1 MSAPSFVH
9 LHCHSHYSLLDGA
22 SPIDRLVSRTVEL
35 GMNALAITDH
45 GNLHGALEFYQAAKA
60 AGINPIIGYE
70 AYIAPGSRFQKD
82 AGSQKEA
89 SFHLTLLAR
98 DRTGFANLLQLAT
111 KAYLEGFYFK
121 PRIDRGLLEEFG
133 EGLVCLSG
141 CLSGE
146 FSRALVGSSRE
157 QRESLAQAREIA
169 GWFQKTFGD
178 RYFIE
183 IQDNGLD
190 VQRQVTDA
198 ALEISRELGIPPVA
212 TCDCHYVN
220 REDAEAQDILL
231 CVNTGRFRNDTS
243 RMRMD
248 SSEFYLKSPAEMH
261 AAFAGHD
268 RALVADAVARSQ
280 AIADSVA
287 IDLDLGKR
295 HFPGFDVPGG
305 LTASEE
311 LRRLCLEGLRER
323 YATVA
328 KRWAAGAVPADPATA
343 DLHTQVLERLD
354 RELAVIDTLG
364 FASYFLIVWDFVRH
378 AREQGIPA
386 AARGS
391 GVGALVAYS
400 LYLSH
405 VCPLEY
411 DLLFERFLDIN
422 RREAPD
428 IDIDFCKERRGE
440 VIEYVKRKYGAANV
454 AQIGTFGTLA
464 ARAAIRD
471 VGRAMGLPVP
481 RVDQIVALVPD
492 QLGISLEDAAAPGSQ
507 LAAACDADAEVRE
520 LVNLAQR
527 IEGLA
532 RNVGTHAAAVVI
544 ADRPLVEY
552 VPLQRV
558 TGKEE
563 VITQWA
569 MGDVERAGL
578 MKMDFL
584 GLRYLTVVAK
594 TLDIIAATT
603 GSRPDPFAF
612 PLDDAATFALLC
624 RGETKGIFQLESGG
638 IRDLLQRM
646 KPDHFLDI
654 VAVNALYRPGPL
666 EGGMVDEY
674 VNVKHA
680 RKRAEFLHPV
690 MRDVLGET
698 HGVMVYQ
705 EQVMRILE
713 RLGGIELS
721 SAYTCIKAIS
731 KKKLETIAAFREQFV
746 KGAQAQGL
754 SKQQADEVF
763 ALIEKFAGYGFN
775 KSHSTAYAL
784 LAWQTAYLKTHH
796 PREFMAALLSG
807 DITGRNFKKKDA
819 LVEHVEDCRR
829 MGIEVSPPD
838 VNASLPDFSVS
849 EGRILFG
856 LAAIKGC
863 GVQAAEAIAAD
874 RGRQGPYRDLHDFCS
889 RLDPSVVNKT
899 AIENLA
905 KAGALDG
912 LGGHRGAIL
921 AGIERA
927 MAAGAARL
935 ADRKSGQKNLFAA
948 FDAPAAGPAA
958 AAEPSPLPDVPP
970 LSDLEMR
977 SGEKEVLGYYVH
989 SHPLAEHKDLLDSLC
1004 THGTA
1009 GLGGVKAKGEVVIGG
1024 LVSALKLSNTKQA
1037 RPGSTH
1043 TRYAMFDLE
1052 DMDGL
1057 VRTICWP
1064 EDYARLGEAIQPDAV
1079 IVVAGSIDRR
1089 AGSEETNL
1097 VVNEIVPIADARR
1110 LPARSVTVRVAEGTH
1125 DTTSL
1130 DRLAE
1135 LVGRHPGAVPLRLVI
1150 DLADGSRV
1158 LLEADRHQVAWSP
1171 ELHAAMTDLLGPG
1184 SVRAAV
1190 SVGRGRR
1197 DASGGSRGDGPRR
1210 GQGRSPAGV
1219 A

>member
-1 MSAPSFVH
+1 MSTPPFVH

-82 AGSQKEA
+82 AGSQKD
-89 SFHLTLLAR
+89 SSYHLTLLAR

-121 PRIDRGLLEEFG
+121 PRIDRELLEQYG

-146 FSRALVGSSRE
+146 FSRALIGSARE

-169 GWFQKTFGD
+169 GWFQRTFGD

-183 IQDNGLD
+183 IQDNGLE

-231 CVNTGRFRNDTS
+231 CVNTGRFRSDAS

-248 SSEFYLKSPAEMH
+248 STEFYLKSPVEMH
-261 AAFAGHD
+261 AAFSGHD
-268 RALVADAVARSQ
+268 RDLVAAAVARSQ
-280 AIADSVA
+280 AIADSVN

-295 HFPGFDVPGG
+295 HFPGFDLPAGR
-305 LTASEE
+305 TASEE
-311 LRRLCLEGLRER
+311 LRRLCLEGLRAR
-323 YATVA
+323 YAAVPG
-328 KRWAAGAVPADPATA
+328 RWAGGAAPADPATEA
-343 DLHTQVLERLD
+343 LHPQVMERLD

-364 FASYFLIVWDFVRH
+364 FASYFLIVWDFVRY
-378 AREQGIPA
+378 AREQDIPA

-391 GVGALVAYS
+391 GVGALVAYA

-440 VIEYVKRKYGAANV
+440 VIDYVKRKYGAANV

-471 VGRAMGLPVP
+471 VGRALGMPLPK
-481 RVDQIVALVPD
+481 VDQIVALVPD
-492 QLGISLEDAAAPGSQ
+492 QLGISLEEAAAPGSQ
-507 LAAACDADAEVRE
+507 LETACTADAEVRE
-520 LVNLAQR
+520 LVDLAGR

-594 TLDIIAATT
+594 TLDIVAATT
-603 GSRPDPFAF
+603 GRRPDPFAF
-612 PLDDAATFALLC
+612 PLDDAATFATLC

-674 VNVKHA
+674 VNVKHG

-690 MRDVLGET
+690 MKDVLAET

-713 RLGGIELS
+713 RLGDIELS

-746 KGAQAQGL
+746 AGAQAKGL
-754 SKQQADEVF
+754 SRQQADEVF

-784 LAWQTAYLKTHH
+784 LAWQTAHLKTHF
-796 PREFMAALLSG
+796 PTEFMAALLSG

-829 MGIEVSPPD
+829 MGIEVAPPD
-838 VNASLPDFSVS
+838 VNASMADFSVS
-849 EGRILFG
+849 GGRILFG

-863 GVQAAEAIAAD
+863 GLQAAEAIVAERVKA
-874 RGRQGPYRDLHDFCS
+874 GPFRDLHDFCG
-889 RLDPSVVNKT
+889 RLDPSLVNKT

-912 LGGHRGAIL
+912 LGGHRGALL
-921 AGIERA
+921 AGVERA
-927 MAAGAARL
+927 MAAGAAHL

-948 FDAPAAGPAA
+948 FDEPAGGATEPVAA
-958 AAEPSPLPDVPP
+958 ALPDVPP

-989 SHPLAEHKDLLDSLC
+989 SHPLAEHQDLLDTLC

-1009 GLGGVKAKGEVVIGG
+1009 GLGTVKAKGEVVIGG

-1079 IVVAGSIDRR
+1079 ILVAGSIDRR

-1097 VVNEIVPIADARR
+1097 VVNEIVPIAMARR
-1110 LPARSVTVRVAEGTH
+1110 LPTRSVTVKLTEGPH
-1125 DTTSL
+1125 DTATL
-1130 DRLAE
+1130 DHLAAV
-1135 LVGRHPGAVPLRLVI
+1135 VGRHPGQVPLRLVI
-1150 DLADGSRV
+1150 DLADGTRV
-1158 LLEADRHQVAWSP
+1158 LLEADRHRVAWSP
-1171 ELHAAMTDLLGPG
+1171 ELHAELATLLGPG
-1184 SVRAAV
+1184 HVRAAV
-1190 SVGRGRR
+1190 AIGGRGRGE
-1197 DASGGSRGDGPRR
+1197 AGGPRGDAARR
-1210 GQGRSPAGV
+1210 GQGRAPAGV
-1219 A
+1219 G

>member
-1 MSAPSFVH
+1 MSTQHFTH

-22 SPIDRLVSRTVEL
+22 SSIDRLVDRTVEL

-60 AGINPIIGYE
+60 AGINPVIGYE

-82 AGSQKEA
+82 AGSQKD
-89 SFHLTLLAR
+89 SSYHLTLLAR
-98 DRTGFANLLQLAT
+98 DKTGFANLLELAT
-111 KAYLEGFYFK
+111 KAFLEGFYFK
-121 PRIDRGLLEEFG
+121 PRIDREILEAHS
-133 EGLVCLSG
+133 EGIICLSG
-141 CLSGE
+141 CLSSE
-146 FSRALVGSSRE
+146 FNRSLIGSSRE
-157 QRESLAQAREIA
+157 QRESLQQAKEIA
-169 GWFQKTFGD
+169 GWFQKLFGD

-183 IQDNGLD
+183 IQDNGLA
-190 VQRQVTDA
+190 VQRQVTEA

-231 CVNTGRFRNDTS
+231 CVNTGRFRSDAS
-243 RMRMD
+243 RMKMD
-248 SSEFYLKSPAEMH
+248 SSEFYLKSPQEMH
-261 AAFAGHD
+261 AAFDGLD
-268 RALVADAVARSQ
+268 RGLVTDAVNRSQ
-280 AIADSVA
+280 QIADSVA
-287 IDLDLGKR
+287 IELDLGKR
-295 HFPGFDVPGG
+295 HFPGFEVPAGR
-305 LTASEE
+305 TASEE
-311 LRRLCLEGLRER
+311 LRRLCLEGLAER
-323 YATVA
+323 YDRVP
-328 KRWAAGAVPADPATA
+328 KRWSDEPGPGGERQ
-343 DLHTQVLERLD
+343 LHPVVMERLD
-354 RELAVIDTLG
+354 RELGVIDTLG
-364 FASYFLIVWDFVRH
+364 FASYFLIVWDFVRY
-378 AREQGIPA
+378 AREHDIPA

-440 VIEYVKRKYGAANV
+440 VIDYVKQKYGAANV

-471 VGRAMGLPVP
+471 VGRALGMPIA

-492 QLGISLEDAAAPGSQ
+492 QLGISLAEASAPGTQ
-507 LAAACDADAEVRE
+507 LAAACEADGEIRE
-520 LVNLAQR
+520 LVDLAGR

-594 TLDIIAATT
+594 TLEIIAATT
-603 GSRPDPFAF
+603 GESPDPLAF
-612 PLDDAATFALLC
+612 PLDDAATFATLC

-646 KPDHFLDI
+646 KPDQFLDI

-674 VNVKHA
+674 VAVKHG

-690 MRDVLGET
+690 MKDVLGET

-731 KKKLETIAAFREQFV
+731 KKKLEIIAAFREQFV

-754 SKQQADEVF
+754 SKQQAEEVF

-784 LAWQTAYLKTHH
+784 LAWQTAHLKTHW
-796 PREFMAALLSG
+796 PMEFMAALLSG

-819 LVEHVEDCRR
+819 LVEHIEDCRR
-829 MGIEVSPPD
+829 MGIEVAPPD
-838 VNASLPDFSVS
+838 VNASGVDFTVS
-849 EGRILFG
+849 GGKILFG
-856 LAAIKGC
+856 LSAIKGC
-863 GVQAAEAIAAD
+863 GQQASEAICAERE
-874 RGRQGPYRDLHDFCS
+874 RGGPFRDLDDLCG
-889 RLDPSVVNKT
+889 RVDPSIVNKT
-899 AIENLA
+899 AVESLA
-905 KAGALDG
+905 KAGALDS

-927 MAAGAARL
+927 LAAGASRM
-935 ADRKSGQKNLFAA
+935 ADRKSGQKNLFDA
-948 FDAPAAGPAA
+948 FDEPPQAA
-958 AAEPSPLPDVPP
+958 ASPAPPSLPDVPP

-977 SGEKEVLGYYVH
+977 SNEKEVLGYYVH
-989 SHPLAEHKDLLDSLC
+989 SHPLAEFSGILGAVC
-1004 THGTA
+1004 THGTG
-1009 GLGGVKAKGEVVIGG
+1009 GLGAAKAKSDVVIGG
-1024 LVSALKLSNTKQA
+1024 LVAALKLSNVKQP

-1043 TRYAMFDLE
+1043 TRYGMFDLE

-1064 EDYARLGEAIQPDAV
+1064 EDYARLGEFIQPDAV
-1079 IVVAGSIDRR
+1079 VVVSGSIDRR

-1097 VVNEIVPIADARR
+1097 IVNELVPIAEIWRK
-1110 LPARSVTVRVAEGTH
+1110 PVRSVTVKVTEPEH
-1125 DTTSL
+1125 DTSTL

-1135 LVGRHPGAVPLRLVI
+1135 IVRRHPGQTPLRFVL
-1150 DLADGSRV
+1150 DLADGRRV
-1158 LLEADRHQVAWSP
+1158 LMEADRDKVAWSQQFLA
-1171 ELHAAMTDLLGPG
+1171 ELTDLLGTG
-1184 SVRAAV
+1184 AVRAAV
-1190 SVGRGRR
+1190 TIGQKRR
-1197 DASGGSRGDGPRR
+1197 EEPARR
-1210 GQGRSPAGV
+1210 GPPGRANFQPA
-1219 A
+1219 